1 MSVKVTGN
9 ITKHFTIE
17 EYAIANPKATVD
29 ISPDALKLARLL
41 EKFRVRVK
49 RVMHV
54 TSWFRTP
61 ATNKKVGGIANSNH
75 LKGTAC
81 DFHFAVPCTKNM
93 FIKYAKIWKEIC
105 EDNGVVGEAGLY
117 SWGMHLG
124 IQTYSKKFT
133 HWDSRSGKQINNP
146 FDI

>member
-1 MSVKVTGN
+1 MAVKVTGN
-9 ITKHFTIE
+9 LTEHFTIA
-17 EYAIANPKATVD
+17 EYAVSNPTSVVD
-29 ISPDALKLARLL
+29 ISPRALKFARLL
-41 EKFRVRVK
+41 EKFRVKVK
-49 RVMHV
+49 RVMTV
-54 TSWFRTP
+54 TSWFRTE
-61 ATNKKVGGIANSNH
+61 AVNKKVGGISTSNH

-81 DFHFAVPCTKNM
+81 DFHFAVTCTQKM
-93 FIKYAKIWKEIC
+93 FIKYAKMWKEIC
-105 EDNGVVGEAGLY
+105 EDAGVVGEAGLY